1 MSIRAENARENARKN
16 PRWKRALRTG
26 ATPQTA
32 APPASGK
39 KAEAGA
45 KLGRAKRAAV
55 LPDESPSRT
64 AAGGCRMIVGLIAGM
79 IAGMIAGIVG
89 APRNEANPLASLND
103 RPSVVSGPALD
114 IHPPA

>member
-1 MSIRAENARENARKN
+1 
-16 PRWKRALRTG
+16 
-26 ATPQTA
+26 
-32 APPASGK
+32 
-39 KAEAGA
+39 
-45 KLGRAKRAAV
+45 
-55 LPDESPSRT
+55 
-64 AAGGCRMIVGLIAGM
+64 MIVGLIAGM

>member
-64 AAGGCRMIVGLIAGM
+64 AAGGCRMIVGIIAGM
-79 IAGMIAGIVG
+79 IVGLVG